1 MRSGSRNVPA
11 KTICVWLSFVRE
23 SRSCC
28 SCLTS
33 VPADEDELAAVRSR
47 AAWGSHGVPTGA
59 RSEWSATEK
68 FSGTVA
74 GPDDCVEFDDFGEF
88 QLNPASAELAGNPA
102 EVIAVASVIDVRQL
116 MDADVGIVTG

>member
-1 MRSGSRNVPA
+1 MVRDRRPVHA
-11 KTICVWLSFVRE
+11 ICGDS
-23 SRSCC
+23 
-28 SCLTS
+28 
-33 VPADEDELAAVRSR
+33 D
-47 AAWGSHGVPTGA
+47 GVSDGQA
-59 RSEWSATEK
+59 IEK